1 MCLPKGWKCLTDKV
15 TQLCSLTTFFIMSTE
30 LMISALRRG
39 QTGSEILTILD
50 ALTGNTDSSNFDYVE
65 SPMIEQV
72 LGVQPT
78 LEIVEF

>member
-1 MCLPKGWKCLTDKV
+1 
-15 TQLCSLTTFFIMSTE
+15 MSTD
-30 LMISALRRG
+30 LMVAALRRG